1 MDRKATET
9 AAQGASAAASPFD
22 LELLRLAVDETG
34 CNFAVF
40 DRDRYLVAHS
50 RSYAELH
57 REAFARLTPPLR
69 YDDLMRVTLSLARPG
84 EDLEAAVQEA
94 IRVHERNEG
103 AYERRYPDGRWMRVV
118 KRTLPSGHVAGF
130 AMDITELK
138 LAQAAAEQLA
148 VEDPLTHLP
157 NRRGFHA
164 LFAHA
169 LASGRGGML
178 LLVDLDR
185 FKAVNDS
192 QGHAAGDAVLAEVA
206 RRMRASVRAGD
217 VVCRLGGDEFALLC
231 AGMAEGEALDL
242 GRRLVSLLEQPFPLG
257 EGREARIGASIGV
270 APLAAATMEEVLR
283 RADRALYQA
292 KAAGRG
298 CVRADDAPEPH
309 PR

>member
-1 MDRKATET
+1 MDREATET
-9 AAQGASAAASPFD
+9 AAQGAPLKATPFD

-40 DRDRYLVAHS
+40 DRDRYLIAYS

-57 REAFARLTPPLR
+57 RDAFARLTPPLR
-69 YDDLMRVTLSLARPG
+69 YDDLMRVTLSLTRPG
-84 EDLEAAVQEA
+84 EDIEEALKAA
-94 IRVHERNEG
+94 IRAHEQGNG

-130 AMDITELK
+130 ALDITELK
-138 LAQAAAEQLA
+138 LAQVAAEQLA
-148 VEDPLTHLP
+148 IEDPLTHLP

-164 LFAHA
+164 LFSHA
-169 LASGRGGML
+169 LGTGQGGVL

-185 FKAVNDS
+185 FKAVNDG

-231 AGMAEGEALDL
+231 SGMMDGEALEL
-242 GRRLVSLLEQPFPLG
+242 GRRLVSLLERPFPLG

-270 APLAAATMEEVLR
+270 ARLAGAAGMEEVLR

-298 CVRADDAPEPH
+298 CVRADDTPEP
-309 PR
+309 